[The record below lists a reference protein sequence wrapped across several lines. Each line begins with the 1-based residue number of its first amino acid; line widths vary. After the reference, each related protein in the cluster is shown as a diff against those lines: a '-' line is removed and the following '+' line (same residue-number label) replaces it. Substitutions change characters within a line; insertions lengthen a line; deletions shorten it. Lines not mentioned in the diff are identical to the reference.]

1 MTPAIRTSWKA
12 VLVAALIGLSQ
23 AAVTDTHSVSIV
35 LVVDDSYSLSI
46 DGVKSEVPY
55 SGSSWSTV
63 KNLTKTL
70 TGDGPWL
77 ISLAATD
84 YGNVAGLFAAVNLD
98 GVPYST
104 TATSTN
110 KFRMTP
116 VTPGI
121 GWDTNPLYPDGQ
133 WYTQT
138 SDVCTGYNSQW
149 ASMLTTLDSMTKG
162 QVARSMW
169 YPDCT
174 ATGTNAAPKKMF
186 FRLVLSLPPPCVDE
200 VTATSIISVSS
211 VSSRV
216 AIVSPATASAA
227 VPTTTVLSAS
237 HKIDVT
243 MVVDDAYDLSL
254 DGENHSVAVSDSSW
268 YNIQTY
274 TKTVYGDGP
283 WLISVH
289 GYDIGTIAGLFA
301 QVSLDG
307 VVYSTTAAANNKF
320 RMTPNTPTS
329 GWNTNVS
336 YPDSN
341 WYTQTTD
348 VCASAFSLWAT
359 MFTTL
364 DKKTTGQVAR
374 GMWYPDCY
382 NVGSF
387 SNPKHMYFRMKVIAP
402 KATTTSTIR
411 VVSASLVGASVST
424 IAAVPVVSTTSLLPT
439 ANPFISSTNVMIAT
453 TRASSMI
460 PSSTTKDTPIST
472 IATTSAAPIVRV
484 ASSSIAVVVPTTS
497 AAPIPYVASSSIAVV
512 APTTSAAPI
521 PYVASSSIA
530 VVVPT
535 TSAAPIPY
543 VASSSI
549 AVVVP
554 TTSAA
559 PIPYVAS
566 SSIAVVV
573 PTTSAAPILNVASS
587 SIAVVVPT
595 TSVARIVYVA
605 SSSIAVVVPT
615 TSAAP
620 ILNVASSSIAVVV
633 PTTSAAPIL
642 NVASS
647 SIAVVV
653 PTTSVAPILNVESSS
668 IAVVAPTTSV
678 APIVRVASSSIAVVA
693 PTTSAAPI
701 PYVESSSTAPA
712 YAATSTSAAVKPT
725 HKPVP
730 RHRAHPR
737 SDDTIVVIRLSDPFP
752 KYESDDE
759 RSSRKDDG
767 DDDYHESKVY
777 N

>member
-116 VTPGI
+116 LLLELDGTRTLYTLMASGTRKPVMYARVITRMGI
-121 GWDTNPLYPDGQ
+121 H
-133 WYTQT
+133 
-138 SDVCTGYNSQW
+138 
-149 ASMLTTLDSMTKG
+149 AHTLDSMTKG
-162 QVARSMW
+162 QVARSI
-169 YPDCT
+169 T
-174 ATGTNAAPKKMF
+174 KKMF
-186 FRLVLSLPPPCVDE
+186 FRLVLPFHLHVLMRLLQRPLLVCPLS
-200 VTATSIISVSS
+200 
-211 VSSRV
+211 SSRV

-254 DGENHSVAVSDSSW
+254 DGENHSVAVSDSSC
-268 YNIQTY
+268 QQ
-274 TKTVYGDGP
+274 
-283 WLISVH
+283 
-289 GYDIGTIAGLFA
+289 
-301 QVSLDG
+301 QVPHDPQ
-307 VVYSTTAAANNKF
+307 Y
-320 RMTPNTPTS
+320 PTS
-329 GWNTNVS
+329 GGT
-336 YPDSN
+336 P
-341 WYTQTTD
+341 TCPTLT
-348 VCASAFSLWAT
+348 AT
-359 MFTTL
+359 GTLRLPTCVRLLSVYGLQCLTTL

-402 KATTTSTIR
+402 KQFQWFYHFPFTHCQ
-411 VVSASLVGASVST
+411 SLYLFYQCDDRHY
-424 IAAVPVVSTTSLLPT
+424 PC
-439 ANPFISSTNVMIAT
+439 FID
-453 TRASSMI
+453 
-460 PSSTTKDTPIST
+460 DTLVYHERYPIST

-530 VVVPT
+530 VLD
-535 TSAAPIPY
+535 
-543 VASSSI
+543 

-573 PTTSAAPILNVASS
+573 PTTS
-587 SIAVVVPT
+587 
-595 TSVARIVYVA
+595 VARIVYVA
-605 SSSIAVVVPT
+605 SSSIAAVAAT

-633 PTTSAAPIL
+633 PTTVLLLFS
-642 NVASS
+642 
-647 SIAVVV
+647 
-653 PTTSVAPILNVESSS
+653 TSHLARLLFS

-737 SDDTIVVIRLSDPFP
+737 SDDTIVVIRLSDHSPNTSLMMSVHPEKTMGMMIITSP
-752 KYESDDE
+752 KSTT
-759 RSSRKDDG
+759 KDAK
-767 DDDYHESKVY
+767 S
-777 N
+777 